1 MAVGGEVEPKNEPGA
16 AYPLEV
22 EVLEASA
29 PEHAPQALGA
39 PRPVVPAQA
48 TSVEIL
54 YVEDNPSNLR
64 LVERM
69 LARRPQVRLL
79 SALEGSLALEL
90 AAQHRPH
97 LILLDLHL
105 PDLPGEEVLA
115 RLTGDPATRSIP
127 VVVVTADALPRQ
139 IERLLDAG
147 ASDYLTK
154 PFDITRF
161 LDVID
166 RILTEV
172 LETGTRSS

>member
-1 MAVGGEVEPKNEPGA
+1 MGGEVEPKDEPGA
-16 AYPLEV
+16 AHPLEV
-22 EVLEASA
+22 EVPAASA
-29 PEHAPQALGA
+29 PEHAPRAVGA
-39 PRPVVPAQA
+39 PRAVVPAQA
-48 TSVEIL
+48 TPVEIL

-64 LVERM
+64 LVERI
-69 LARRPQVRLL
+69 LARRPQVSLL

-90 AAQHRPH
+90 AAQHRPR

-105 PDLPGEEVLA
+105 PDLPGEAVLA

-127 VVVVTADALPRQ
+127 VIVVTADALPRQ

-166 RILTEV
+166 RFLTEV
-172 LETGTRSS
+172 SETGTRSS

>member
-1 MAVGGEVEPKNEPGA
+1 MGGETGPQNEPGA
-16 AYPLEV
+16 AHPLEV
-22 EVLEASA
+22 ELPEASA
-29 PEHAPQALGA
+29 PEHAPPALGT
-39 PRPVVPAQA
+39 PRPAVPAPA
-48 TSVEIL
+48 TPVEIL

-64 LVERM
+64 LVERI
-69 LARRPQVRLL
+69 LARRPHVSLL

-105 PDLPGEEVLA
+105 PDLSGEEVLA

-147 ASDYLTK
+147 ASDYVTK
-154 PFDITRF
+154 PFDVTRF

-172 LETGTRSS
+172 SETSTRSS